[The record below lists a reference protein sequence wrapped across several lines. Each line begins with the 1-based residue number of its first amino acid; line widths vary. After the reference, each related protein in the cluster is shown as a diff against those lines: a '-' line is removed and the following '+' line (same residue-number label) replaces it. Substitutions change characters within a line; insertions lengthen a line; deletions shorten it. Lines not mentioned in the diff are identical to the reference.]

1 MRLRIDL
8 KIFIFLFI
16 FYLTKQM
23 ELYGFIMF
31 FAFLHELGHLFAG
44 ILFKLRPEKIEIMP
58 FGFSISFKIS
68 TKEYNRKIK
77 KANLLELKKI
87 GVAIAGPLTNFLIIL
102 ITANTNIEIQKGLM
116 IIYTNIVII
125 LFNLLPIYPLDGGRI
140 LKGILH
146 IYKGKKIS
154 EKNINDISIITTIFL
169 TAIVSIMIL
178 QEKNISIFLI
188 DIYLWYLVIKEN
200 KRYINK
206 KIIYR
211 RIEEIIDTREKT
223 IDKKEKL
230 EEKENTGEY
239 LEEKIKI

>member
-116 IIYTNIVII
+116 IIYTNIVIM

-140 LKGILH
+140 FKGMLETRLNCQKVNKIISKTSESVLIILT
-146 IYKGKKIS
+146 IIS
-154 EKNINDISIITTIFL
+154 SIAVYYFKNI
-169 TAIVSIMIL
+169 A
-178 QEKNISIFLI
+178 IFLI
-188 DIYLWYLVIKEN
+188 CIFLW
-200 KRYINK
+200 
-206 KIIYR
+206 
-211 RIEEIIDTREKT
+211 EIIIKRKSNKT
-223 IDKKEKL
+223 LDILRRK
-230 EEKENTGEY
+230 
-239 LEEKIKI
+239 